1 MEKSDRMKHKIL
13 IIPIAAFLVLVVTA
27 CGFSFPFISGHEIN
41 LIHTSAAKTFAVEH
55 PIGTPQPNGTL
66 TQTPSPTETGTPT
79 PLPTETPLA
88 TSTKTPIPEETCIY
102 DSEVTDTTVEDE
114 TRVNIGESFE
124 VTWEFYNSGSCRWN
138 NDVSLVFI
146 QGRRLGG
153 KTVYLDDYVRPG
165 EYIEVTVDLTA
176 PSSIGEYIGYWQLLD
191 PDGEL
196 FGEKSLVDIVAVIKP
211 TATPTRTMTRTVTP
225 TRTMTR
231 TATPSPSATRTLTPT
246 LTSTYTITPSL
257 TSTNTATETSSPT
270 SSFTPLPTETF
281 TPVPTETPTITP
293 SPT

>member
-1 MEKSDRMKHKIL
+1 MKHRLLIL
-13 IIPIAAFLVLVVTA
+13 SIAAFLILVVMA
-27 CGFSFPFISGHEIN
+27 CGFPFPFTSGYEIN

-55 PIGTPQPNGTL
+55 PISTPQPNGTI
-66 TQTPSPTETGTPT
+66 TPTPSSTAKGTSI
-79 PLPTETPLA
+79 PLPTETPLP
-88 TSTKTPIPEETCIY
+88 TLTRTPLTIPDCIY
-102 DSEVTDTTVEDE
+102 DSEVTDASLEDKS
-114 TRVNIGESFE
+114 TIQTGEKFE
-124 VTWEFYNSGSCRWN
+124 MTWEFYNSGTCRWN

-146 QGRRLGG
+146 QGRRMGG
-153 KTVYLDDYVRPG
+153 KTVYLDDYVRSG

-176 PSSIGEYIGYWQLLD
+176 PLSIGEYIGYWQLLD
-191 PDGEL
+191 PNGEL
-196 FGEKSLVDIVAVIKP
+196 FGEKSQVDILAIIKP

-257 TSTNTATETSSPT
+257 TSTNTPTETSSPT
-270 SSFTPLPTETF
+270 SSFTPLPTDTF